1 MDTGDTAWMLMSTAL
16 VMVMLPG
23 LALFYG
29 GLVRRKNVLST
40 VMHSFFGLALVSIVW
55 VIVGFTLAFGP
66 DVNGMRA
73 DRRTS
78 TSRCSTASAR
88 QPSAVYAVTIPFM
101 LFAMFQLMFA
111 AITPA
116 LITGA
121 FAERKRF
128 GSFVLFTILWSI
140 LIYSPIAHW
149 VWSVDGWLFKL
160 GALDFAGG
168 TVVHISSG
176 VSALVVALMIGKRHM
191 NGDSKEPHDVPM
203 VVLGAGL
210 LWFGWFGFNAGS
222 AVTAGGL
229 AASAFTVTNIAA
241 AAATITWVLASY
253 ANTRKVSVVG
263 AACGAVAGLVA
274 ITPASGFVTPGG
286 ALIIGLVAGG
296 LCYSATLL
304 RARSRVD
311 DALDVFAVHG
321 VGGMFGAIAT
331 GIFAS
336 STVQAA
342 YSGLLDGNPQQL
354 VTQAIAVG
362 ATVLYAAVGTVVIV
376 KVVDVLL
383 GIRVKPEVEEMG
395 LDLVGPR
402 RGRLSGVTSAAAPGL
417 TSPLLP
423 RRPLSTLFD
432 GGRSV
437 PLRSTAVNQHQRS
450 GRTATAGRHAPLRRA
465 LRARRV
471 RGRVRRGRRRA
482 VARSGAAAGPRGA
495 GGARASRG
503 VRGGRGVERRRG
515 GRAAAGSVAC
525 WSCWPGTR
533 RPAGPASSRCS
544 CRGVVRPRR
553 GRGRFVEGVLAGE
566 GLSIVTWRAVPVDPD
581 ALGSAAALSRPAF
594 AQAIVARPSRSRR
607 ATPGP
612 SRTTPSSGGSSS
624 RDAGSR
630 RPPARPAARWPR
642 SPSRRRLRGPSSTRA
657 SSSAAGCPTCTRTCG
672 RRCRVG
678 YAVFHQRY
686 ATNTRPVWRLA
697 QPFRSISHNGEINTV
712 RGNREEVRGRAGDA
726 ADVRDRAGAPGR
738 RPAPV
743 RGRLRLALA
752 RRGPRAPD
760 RDRLGPDRRA
770 PDRDPRGAGAC
781 AARRIRTSPRCGAG
795 RPGSWRRGTGRRPSS
810 SPTGGPSARWSTGTG
825 CGRRPSP

>member
-1 MDTGDTAWMLMSTAL
+1 MDTGDTAWMLTSTAL

-40 VMHSFFGLALVSIVW
+40 VMHSFFGLALVSVVW

-66 DVNGMRA
+66 DVGGAGLIGGLDFAMFNGVG
-73 DRRTS
+73 
-78 TSRCSTASAR
+78 
-88 QPSAVYAVTIPFM
+88 QEPSAIYAVTIPFM

-128 GSFVLFTILWSI
+128 GSFVLFTILWSL

-176 VSALVVALMIGKRHM
+176 VSALVVALMIGRRHM
-191 NGDSKEPHDVPM
+191 NGDSKEPHDIPM

-253 ANTRKVSVVG
+253 AQTRKVSVVG

-274 ITPASGFVTPGG
+274 ITPASGYVTPGG

-331 GIFAS
+331 GVFAS
-336 STVQAA
+336 TTVQAA

-362 ATVLYAAVGTVVIV
+362 AVVLYAAVGTVVIV
-376 KVVDVLL
+376 KVVDLLL
-383 GIRVKPEVEEMG
+383 GLRVKPEVEEMG
-395 LDLVGPR
+395 LDLSVHGE
-402 RGRLSGVTSAAAPGL
+402 AAYQ
-417 TSPLLP
+417 
-423 RRPLSTLFD
+423 
-432 GGRSV
+432 V
-437 PLRSTAVNQHQRS
+437 
-450 GRTATAGRHAPLRRA
+450 
-465 LRARRV
+465 
-471 RGRVRRGRRRA
+471 
-482 VARSGAAAGPRGA
+482 
-495 GGARASRG
+495 
-503 VRGGRGVERRRG
+503 
-515 GRAAAGSVAC
+515 
-525 WSCWPGTR
+525 
-533 RPAGPASSRCS
+533 
-544 CRGVVRPRR
+544 
-553 GRGRFVEGVLAGE
+553 
-566 GLSIVTWRAVPVDPD
+566 
-581 ALGSAAALSRPAF
+581 
-594 AQAIVARPSRSRR
+594 
-607 ATPGP
+607 
-612 SRTTPSSGGSSS
+612 
-624 RDAGSR
+624 
-630 RPPARPAARWPR
+630 
-642 SPSRRRLRGPSSTRA
+642 
-657 SSSAAGCPTCTRTCG
+657 
-672 RRCRVG
+672 
-678 YAVFHQRY
+678 
-686 ATNTRPVWRLA
+686 
-697 QPFRSISHNGEINTV
+697 
-712 RGNREEVRGRAGDA
+712 
-726 ADVRDRAGAPGR
+726 
-738 RPAPV
+738 
-743 RGRLRLALA
+743 
-752 RRGPRAPD
+752 
-760 RDRLGPDRRA
+760 
-770 PDRDPRGAGAC
+770 
-781 AARRIRTSPRCGAG
+781 
-795 RPGSWRRGTGRRPSS
+795 
-810 SPTGGPSARWSTGTG
+810 
-825 CGRRPSP
+825 